1 MTRLESS
8 REPNLV
14 ESAATAP
21 KAMRALDVCE
31 LRVGGMDC
39 PSCADDISRA
49 LHRLEG
55 VEDVRVDVVGGSVK
69 VSYANGKLARGDLHS
84 AVRRLGYQVHD
95 DKPRHTL
102 IIDGMDCADE
112 VRQLEAKL
120 GPLPGVTQLRFD
132 LVGRKLTVEGA
143 ITVGEIQ
150 RAVKEIGMTARAEGQ
165 TTVRLT
171 FWERRGRI
179 AVAALS
185 GVLLMAG
192 LLVSW
197 TAGPPVAE
205 VALLALSAISGGWF
219 IAPRGLRAARNGVLD
234 MNFLM
239 TLATVGAAAIGE
251 WSEGASVMFLFAVA
265 QLLETYSMD
274 RARQAIKALMD
285 LSPAE
290 ATVCRDSQE
299 SVVPVSEVNVG
310 ELVVVRPGQRIPLD
324 GIVQA
329 GTSSVNQAPI
339 TGESVPVDKSPGA
352 EVFAGSINEH
362 GVLEIRVTK
371 LVEDTTLARI
381 IHAVEEAQSTRA
393 PSQGF
398 VDRFATVYTPAV
410 VALAVVLV
418 VVPPLLGFG
427 SWGDWFYRALAMLVI
442 ACPCALVISTPVS
455 IVSGLA
461 GAAKGGILIKGGVHL
476 ENAGTATVV
485 AFDKTGTLTEGRPS
499 LSAITPLAAAEREVL
514 RLAAALEQGSE
525 HPLARAILAAAR
537 ERALTFPMVSD
548 FRALVG
554 RGVTGTIEGRALN
567 LGNERLMDELGVLSP
582 NVRQALEAAE
592 RAGQTAVVLATTEEA
607 LGILAIGDRI
617 RSEASQA
624 LQALRR
630 LGIRKMVMLT
640 GDNEGAARAVA
651 GRLGI
656 DEYRAALLP
665 EDKVNVIR
673 ELEGRGERVV
683 FVGDGVNDAPALA
696 TATVG
701 IAMGAAG
708 TDVALETADV
718 ALMADDLSKLPT
730 ALRASRRTLRII
742 KQNIAFSLVNKAVFV
757 VLAVGGWA
765 TLWMAVAS
773 DMGASLIVIAN
784 GLRALRAGAS
794 TDDGRSAKDGL

>member
-1 MTRLESS
+1 MK
-8 REPNLV
+8 PNPI
-14 ESAATAP
+14 ESAASATGVMSAP
-21 KAMRALDVCE
+21 NVCE

-69 VSYANGKLARGDLHS
+69 VAYAEGKLVRGDLHS

-95 DKPRHTL
+95 EDTRRHTF
-102 IIDGMDCADE
+102 IVEGMDCADE
-112 VRQLEAKL
+112 VRQLEGKL

-150 RAVKEIGMTARAEGQ
+150 RAVKEIGMSARAEGQ
-165 TTVRLT
+165 ATVPLT
-171 FWERRGRI
+171 FWERRGRLT
-179 AVAALS
+179 VAAIS
-185 GVLLMAG
+185 GVLLTAG
-192 LLVSW
+192 LVVSW
-197 TAGPPVAE
+197 TGGPSFAE

-219 IAPRGLRAARNGVLD
+219 IAPRGLRAARSGVLD

-274 RARQAIKALMD
+274 RARNAIKALMD

-290 ATVCRDSQE
+290 ANVRRNGQE
-299 SVVPVSEVNVG
+299 SVVPVSEVSVG
-310 ELVVVRPGQRIPLD
+310 DIVIVRPGQKIPLD
-324 GIVQA
+324 GIVEV

-362 GVLEIRVTK
+362 GVLEVRVTK

-381 IHAVEEAQSTRA
+381 IHAVEEAQATRA

-398 VDRFATVYTPAV
+398 VDRFSTIYTPAV
-410 VALAVVLV
+410 VVLAAVLIV
-418 VVPPLLGFG
+418 IPPLVGLG
-427 SWGDWFYRALAMLVI
+427 SWSTWFYRALAMLVI

-461 GAAKGGILIKGGVHL
+461 GAAKAGILIKGGVHL
-476 ENAGTATVV
+476 ENAGAATVV

-499 LSAITPLAAAEREVL
+499 LGGITPLAADEREVL

-525 HPLARAILAAAR
+525 HPLARAILTAAR
-537 ERALTFPMVSD
+537 EPQIELPVVSK

-554 RGVTGTIEGRALN
+554 RGVTGTIEGRVLS
-567 LGNERLMDELGVLSP
+567 LGNERLMNELGVLSP
-582 NVRQALEAAE
+582 DVRRALEAVE
-592 RAGQTAVVLATTEEA
+592 QAGQTAVVLAAADGA
-607 LGILAIGDRI
+607 LGVLAIGDRI
-617 RSEASQA
+617 RPEAPQA

-630 LGIRKMVMLT
+630 LGIRKTVMLT
-640 GDNEGAARAVA
+640 GDNEGTARAVA
-651 GRLGI
+651 KSLGI

-665 EDKVNVIR
+665 EDKVEVVR
-673 ELEGRGERVV
+673 GFERRGERVV

-696 TATVG
+696 VATVG
-701 IAMGAAG
+701 VAMGAAG
-708 TDVALETADV
+708 TDVALETADI
-718 ALMADDLSKLPT
+718 ALMADDLSKLPI
-730 ALRASRRTLRII
+730 ALQASRRTLRII
-742 KQNIAFSLVNKAVFV
+742 KQNIGFSLINKAVFV

-773 DMGASLIVIAN
+773 DMGASLVVIAN
-784 GLRALRAGAS
+784 GLRALRASAT
-794 TDDGRSAKDGL
+794 TDDVPL

>member
-1 MTRLESS
+1 MTHNPIESTA
-8 REPNLV
+8 R
-14 ESAATAP
+14 ATDVAQAP
-21 KAMRALDVCE
+21 GVCE

-49 LHRLEG
+49 LHRLDG

-69 VSYANGKLARGDLHS
+69 VAYVEGKLARGDLHS

-95 DKPRHTL
+95 EDRRRHTL
-102 IIDGMDCADE
+102 IVEGMDCADE
-112 VRQLEAKL
+112 VRQLDAKL

-165 TTVRLT
+165 ATVPLT
-171 FWERRGRI
+171 FWERRGRLT
-179 AVAALS
+179 VAALS
-185 GVLLMAG
+185 GVLLTAG
-192 LLVSW
+192 LVVSW
-197 TAGPPVAE
+197 TGGPSNAE

-219 IAPRGLRAARNGVLD
+219 IAPRGLRAARSGALD

-274 RARQAIKALMD
+274 RARNAIKALMD

-290 ATVCRDSQE
+290 ANVRRNGRE
-299 SVVPVSEVNVG
+299 SVVPVSDVSVG
-310 ELVVVRPGQRIPLD
+310 DIVIVRPGQKLPLD
-324 GIVQA
+324 GVVEA

-339 TGESVPVDKSPGA
+339 TGESVPVDKAPGV

-381 IHAVEEAQSTRA
+381 IHAVEEAQATRA

-398 VDRFATVYTPAV
+398 VDRFSTIYTPAV
-410 VALAVVLV
+410 VALAIVLI
-418 VVPPLLGFG
+418 VVPPLLGLG
-427 SWGDWFYRALAMLVI
+427 SWSTWFYRALAMLVI
-442 ACPCALVISTPVS
+442 ACPCALVLSTPVS

-461 GAAKGGILIKGGVHL
+461 GAAKAGILIKGGVHL
-476 ENAGTATVV
+476 ENAGAATVV

-499 LSAITPLAAAEREVL
+499 LGGITPFAVDEREVL

-525 HPLARAILAAAR
+525 HPLARAILTAAK
-537 ERALTFPMVSD
+537 EWHLELPTVSE

-554 RGVTGTIEGRALN
+554 RGVTGAIEGRVLS
-567 LGNERLMDELGVLSP
+567 LGNERLMNELGILSP
-582 NVRQALEAAE
+582 DVRGALKSVEQS
-592 RAGQTAVVLATTEEA
+592 GQTAVVLAAAEGA
-607 LGILAIGDRI
+607 LGVLAIGDRI
-617 RSEASQA
+617 RPEAPQA

-630 LGIRKMVMLT
+630 LGVRKMVMLT
-640 GDNEGAARAVA
+640 GDNEGTARAVA
-651 GRLGI
+651 KSLGI
-656 DEYRAALLP
+656 DEYRAALMP
-665 EDKVNVIR
+665 EDKVEVVR
-673 ELEGRGERVV
+673 SLEGRGERVV

-696 TATVG
+696 AATVG
-701 IAMGAAG
+701 VAMGAAG
-708 TDVALETADV
+708 TDVALETADI
-718 ALMADDLSKLPT
+718 ALMADDLSKLPL
-730 ALRASRRTLRII
+730 ALQASRRTLRII
-742 KQNIAFSLVNKAVFV
+742 KQNIGFSLINKAVFV

-784 GLRALRAGAS
+784 GLRALRTSAG
-794 TDDGRSAKDGL
+794 RE

>member
-1 MTRLESS
+1 MKPNS
-8 REPNLV
+8 R
-14 ESAATAP
+14 ESAAPPTGLMSAP
-21 KAMRALDVCE
+21 NVCE

-49 LHRLEG
+49 LLRLEG

-69 VSYANGKLARGDLHS
+69 VAYAEGKLASGDLHS
-84 AVRRLGYQVHD
+84 AIRRLGYQVHD
-95 DKPRHTL
+95 GEKRRHVFL
-102 IIDGMDCADE
+102 VEGMDCADE
-112 VRQLEAKL
+112 VRQLDAKL

-165 TTVRLT
+165 ATVPLT
-171 FWERRGRI
+171 FWERRGRLT
-179 AVAALS
+179 VAALS
-185 GVLLMAG
+185 GVLLTAG
-192 LLVSW
+192 LVVSW
-197 TAGPPVAE
+197 TGGPSNAE

-219 IAPRGLRAARNGVLD
+219 IAPRGLRAARSGTLD

-239 TLATVGAAAIGE
+239 TLATVGAAALGE

-274 RARQAIKALMD
+274 RARNAIKALMD

-290 ATVCRDSQE
+290 ANVRRNGRE
-299 SVVPVSEVNVG
+299 SVVPVSDVSVG
-310 ELVVVRPGQRIPLD
+310 DIVIVRPGQKLPLD
-324 GIVQA
+324 GVVEA

-339 TGESVPVDKSPGA
+339 TGESVPVDKAPGV

-381 IHAVEEAQSTRA
+381 IHAVEEAQATRA

-398 VDRFATVYTPAV
+398 VDRFSTIYTPAV
-410 VALAVVLV
+410 VALAIVLI
-418 VVPPLLGFG
+418 VVPPLLGLG
-427 SWGDWFYRALAMLVI
+427 SWSMWFYRALAMLVI

-461 GAAKGGILIKGGVHL
+461 GAAKAGILIKGGVHL
-476 ENAGTATVV
+476 ENAGAATVV

-499 LSAITPLAAAEREVL
+499 LGGITPFAVDEREVL

-525 HPLARAILAAAR
+525 HPLARAILTAAKEWR
-537 ERALTFPMVSD
+537 LELPTVSE

-554 RGVTGTIEGRALN
+554 RGVTGTIEGRVLN
-567 LGNERLMDELGVLSP
+567 LGNERLMNELGILSP
-582 NVRQALEAAE
+582 DVRGALESVE
-592 RAGQTAVVLATTEEA
+592 QSGQTAVVLAAAEGA
-607 LGILAIGDRI
+607 LGVLAIGDRI
-617 RSEASQA
+617 RSEAPHA

-630 LGIRKMVMLT
+630 LGVRKMVMLT
-640 GDNEGAARAVA
+640 GDNEGTARAVA
-651 GRLGI
+651 KSLGI
-656 DEYRAALLP
+656 DEYRAGLLP
-665 EDKVNVIR
+665 EDKVKVVR
-673 ELEGRGERVV
+673 SLEGRGERVV

-696 TATVG
+696 AATVG
-701 IAMGAAG
+701 VAMGAAG
-708 TDVALETADV
+708 TDVALETADI
-718 ALMADDLSKLPT
+718 ALMADDLSKLPL
-730 ALRASRRTLRII
+730 ALQASRRTLRII
-742 KQNIAFSLVNKAVFV
+742 KQNIGFSLINKAVFV

-784 GLRALRAGAS
+784 GLRALRTSAG
-794 TDDGRSAKDGL
+794 RE

>member
-1 MTRLESS
+1 MKSDPN
-8 REPNLV
+8 EPTA
-14 ESAATAP
+14 SATA
-21 KAMRALDVCE
+21 MTTSTVCE

-69 VSYANGKLARGDLHS
+69 VAYAEGKLARGDLHG

-95 DKPRHTL
+95 KEEHRHTF
-102 IIDGMDCADE
+102 IVEGMDCADE
-112 VRQLEAKL
+112 VRQLEGKL

-143 ITVGEIQ
+143 ISVGEIQ

-165 TTVRLT
+165 AIVPLT
-171 FWERRGRI
+171 FWERRGRLTM
-179 AVAALS
+179 AAIS
-185 GVLLMAG
+185 GI
-192 LLVSW
+192 LLVTGLAISW
-197 TAGPPVAE
+197 TGGPSAVE
-205 VALLALSAISGGWF
+205 VALLGLSAISGGWF
-219 IAPRGLRAARNGVLD
+219 IAPRGLRAARSGVLD

-239 TLATVGAAAIGE
+239 TLASVGAAAIGE

-274 RARQAIKALMD
+274 RARNAIKALMD

-290 ATVCRDSQE
+290 ANVRRSGQE
-299 SVVPVSEVNVG
+299 AVVPVSDVSVG
-310 ELVVVRPGQRIPLD
+310 DMVIVRPGQKIPLD
-324 GIVQA
+324 GVVDA

-362 GVLEIRVTK
+362 GVLDIRVTK

-381 IHAVEEAQSTRA
+381 IHAVEEAQATRA

-398 VDRFATVYTPAV
+398 VDKFSMIYTPAV
-410 VALAVVLV
+410 VALAVVLI
-418 VVPPLLGFG
+418 VVPPLIGLG
-427 SWGDWFYRALAMLVI
+427 SLSTWFYRALAMLVI

-461 GAAKGGILIKGGVHL
+461 GAAKAGILIKGGVHL
-476 ENAGTATVV
+476 ENAGAATVV

-499 LSAITPLAAAEREVL
+499 LVAITALAADGREVL

-525 HPLARAILAAAR
+525 HPLARAILTAAKEPPLELPA
-537 ERALTFPMVSD
+537 VSE

-554 RGVTGTIEGRALN
+554 RGVTGTIEGRVMS
-567 LGNERLMDELGVLSP
+567 LGNERLMTELGVLTP
-582 NVRQALEAAE
+582 DARRALEAVE
-592 RAGQTAVVLATTEEA
+592 QAGQTAVVLATA
-607 LGILAIGDRI
+607 DAAVGVLAIGDRI
-617 RSEASQA
+617 RPEAPQA
-624 LQALRR
+624 LHALRR

-640 GDNEGAARAVA
+640 GDNEGTARAVA
-651 GRLGI
+651 KSLGI

-665 EDKVNVIR
+665 EDKVEVVR
-673 ELEGRGERVV
+673 GFESRGERVV

-696 TATVG
+696 AATVG

-708 TDVALETADV
+708 TEVALETADI
-718 ALMADDLSKLPT
+718 ALMADDLSKLPI
-730 ALRASRRTLRII
+730 ALQAS
-742 KQNIAFSLVNKAVFV
+742 
-757 VLAVGGWA
+757 
-765 TLWMAVAS
+765 
-773 DMGASLIVIAN
+773 
-784 GLRALRAGAS
+784 
-794 TDDGRSAKDGL
+794 